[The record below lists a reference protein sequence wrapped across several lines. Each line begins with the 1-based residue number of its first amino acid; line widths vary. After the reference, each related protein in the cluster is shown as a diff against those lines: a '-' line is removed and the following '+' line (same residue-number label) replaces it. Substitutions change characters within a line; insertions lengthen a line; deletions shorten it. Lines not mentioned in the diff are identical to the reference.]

1 MSNFRAVAT
10 VTATLQRVLQSAFQT
25 DVAGATVTTVR
36 PGEGAAANLPT
47 TGVNLFLYQVGSN
60 PYRAND
66 DLPTR
71 RSGGEALQRPTA
83 ALELNYLMSF
93 YGDDLKLEPQRLLG
107 SAMAFLHAQPQ
118 LTRAQ
123 IQAATADASKPFL
136 AGSDLSDQPDLV
148 RLAPTSLSLDELSRL
163 WSVFL
168 QTHYVLS
175 TTFRASTV
183 LVEQQIATQ
192 TPLPAAE
199 LRLSAIL
206 LRRPYISRITAQAGE
221 GAPITPGAVIVI
233 EGVDFLGDG
242 AFVDIDGAPTQL
254 ASVDDSRLTLSLP
267 AGLAAGTH
275 ALLARRGLKLGTGG
289 DVRPAFASNL
299 AAFVLQPVI
308 TNTAGNFDI
317 AITNVQGTGAAP
329 RSATITIK
337 VAPQIGADQIA
348 TLELLGP
355 RGIAFTF
362 IAAPRVAA
370 TAQLVFSVTGVAA
383 GDYFV
388 HTRVDGAASPLQ
400 LDANRAPVAPKA
412 TIP

>member
-1 MSNFRAVAT
+1 MSNFRGVAT
-10 VTATLQRVLQSAFQT
+10 VTATLQRVLQSAIQA

-36 PGEGAAANLPT
+36 PGEGSSANLPT
-47 TGVNLFLYQVGSN
+47 TGVNLFLYQVSAN
-60 PYRAND
+60 SHRAND

-83 ALELNYLMSF
+83 ALELHYLMSF
-93 YGDDLKLEPQRLLG
+93 FGDDLKLEPQRLLG
-107 SAMAFLHAQPQ
+107 SAMAFLHGQPQ

-123 IQAATADASKPFL
+123 IQAASADASKPFL
-136 AGSDLSDQPDLV
+136 AGSDLADQPDLV
-148 RLAPTSLSLDELSRL
+148 RLASTSLSLDELSRL

-183 LVEQQIATQ
+183 LVEQQISTQ
-192 TPLPAAE
+192 TPLPARE
-199 LRLSAIL
+199 LRLSAIP

-221 GAPITPGAVIVI
+221 GEPITPGAGIAV

-242 AFVDIDGAPTQL
+242 AFVDIDGAPVPL
-254 ASVDDSRLTLSLP
+254 ASIDNLRLTLTLP

-275 ALLARRGLKLGTGG
+275 ALLARRGLKLSPGG

-299 AAFVLQPVI
+299 AAFVLQPVV
-308 TNTAGNFDI
+308 TKTAGNFDV
-317 AITNVQGTGAAP
+317 AIINVQGTGMAP

-355 RGIAFTF
+355 QGIAFTF
-362 IAAPRVAA
+362 MAAPRAAA
-370 TAQLVFSVTGVAA
+370 TAQLVFNITGVVA

-388 HTRVDGAASPLQ
+388 QTRIDGAASPLE
-400 LDANRAPVAPKA
+400 LNANRAPVAPKA